1 MALVLVGAGFFFFNQ
16 KTAYEMRISDWS
28 SDVCS
33 SDLAGVEQL
42 GGDFGSPQRDL
53 VEAGTKPIEAAVDR
67 CGVGARQVA
76 HRARIA
82 LGARDRLGDS
92 TAGRAA
98 ANGGVGYIEDL
109 AVAVGVDHSTC
120 ADGGRVGSV
129 GVGRGACG
137 GRR

>member
-82 LGARDRLGDS
+82 LGARDRLGDAP
-92 TAGRAA
+92 AGRAA
-98 ANGGVGYIEDL
+98 AIGGVVYIAAF
-109 AVAVGVDHSTC
+109 AVDDGVDQRVGV
-120 ADGGRVGSV
+120 AGEWVGSWH
-129 GVGRGACG
+129 
-137 GRR
+137 